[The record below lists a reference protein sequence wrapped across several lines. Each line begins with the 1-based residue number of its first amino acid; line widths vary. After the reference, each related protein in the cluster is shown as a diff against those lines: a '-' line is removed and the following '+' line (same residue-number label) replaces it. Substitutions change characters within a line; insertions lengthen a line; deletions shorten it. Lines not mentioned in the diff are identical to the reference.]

1 MQNAGHVDVY
11 VIPAHI
17 EVRNIGMSVVSCKP
31 GVEPRNSHRAS
42 VSVYRPQTGRFNV
55 FTARD
60 VGTGQS
66 AVVYAALHVGLE
78 QTESSQRLRA
88 TRKLRDSSLRQK
100 QANVV
105 ARC

>member
-31 GVEPRNSHRAS
+31 GIEPRNSHRAS
-42 VSVYRPQTGRFNV
+42 FSVSRPQLGCVNV

-60 VGTGQS
+60 ARTRQS
-66 AVVYAALHVGLE
+66 AAVYAALHVGLP
-78 QTESSQRLRA
+78 TSESSQRLRA
-88 TRKLRDSSLRQK
+88 TRKLRDSSL
-100 QANVV
+100 
-105 ARC
+105 

>member
-31 GVEPRNSHRAS
+31 GIEPRNSHRAS
-42 VSVYRPQTGRFNV
+42 FCVSRPLLGCVYV

-60 VGTGQS
+60 ARTRQS
-66 AVVYAALHVGLE
+66 AAVYAALHVGLKINK
-78 QTESSQRLRA
+78 SSYRLRA
-88 TRKLRDSSLRQK
+88 TRSL
-100 QANVV
+100 
-105 ARC
+105 